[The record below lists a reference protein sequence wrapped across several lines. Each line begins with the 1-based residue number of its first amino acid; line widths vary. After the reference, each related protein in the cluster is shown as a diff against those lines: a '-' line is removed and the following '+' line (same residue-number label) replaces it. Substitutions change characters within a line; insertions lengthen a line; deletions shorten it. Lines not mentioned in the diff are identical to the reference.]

1 MEFDFRSLAPK
12 LVYNLMVSSVM
23 PRPIALTTSCDA
35 EGHVNAAPFSFFNVG
50 STHPPLLVLGLE
62 VELDGRPKDT
72 SLNIRA
78 TGQFVVNLVD
88 EPLAEAMNLCAT
100 SFPRGTNEL
109 EVTGLATLPSRV
121 VRPPRIAEAPVSFE
135 CETYHTLDLGGGK
148 AVQVGR
154 VVYFHIQDRFLQ
166 DADKAY
172 VDGAG
177 MGLIGRMH
185 GKASYARTT
194 DLFELRRMSVEA
206 ALTKLGQ
213 AGEVRA

>member
-1 MEFDFRSLAPK
+1 
-12 LVYNLMVSSVM
+12 
-23 PRPIALTTSCDA
+23 
-35 EGHVNAAPFSFFNVG
+35 
-50 STHPPLLVLGLE
+50 
-62 VELDGRPKDT
+62 
-72 SLNIRA
+72 
-78 TGQFVVNLVD
+78 
-88 EPLAEAMNLCAT
+88 
-100 SFPRGTNEL
+100 
-109 EVTGLATLPSRV
+109 
-121 VRPPRIAEAPVSFE
+121 VSFE